1 MGRVPETNTSSR
13 IYTSILVGM
22 REKGPSTPLTA
33 DITQW
38 RYGKGDDVINVMH
51 ISKMIKLIEYCF
63 TPYQQYFSHITAGP
77 SYKKIQQKTNLDT
90 ATRKHNNA
98 CL

>member
-13 IYTSILVGM
+13 TYTSILVGM

-38 RYGKGDDVINVMH
+38 RYGKEEDVINVMH

-63 TPYQQYFSHITAGP
+63 TPYQQYFSHITADS
-77 SYKKIQQKTNLDT
+77 SYKKKTKTEN
-90 ATRKHNNA
+90 
-98 CL
+98 